1 MEHAGRL
8 EHMKIDI
15 TKRKRRNV
23 HIDNDLYKKIVVE
36 AVKKEV
42 DNGKVIEEALKNYFG
57 GDDERQG

>member
-1 MEHAGRL
+1 ME
-8 EHMKIDI
+8 KIDI

-23 HIDNDLYKKIVVE
+23 HIDNDIYKKIVVE

-42 DNGKVIEEALKNYFG
+42 DNGKVIEEALKKYFG